1 VASSAELLPGRF
13 SSALELS
20 SSRLPERAKG
30 NVLLEA
36 SDQAISKALMRCR
49 GGCAAI
55 RSVCGSRS
63 RWVDKRNRRDEVPH
77 LSWDLSLAKSEQGS
91 DTRVQVF
98 KNRWISIGAHQF

>member
-36 SDQAISKALMRCR
+36 SDQAISKALMRCM
-49 GGCAAI
+49 
-55 RSVCGSRS
+55 V
-63 RWVDKRNRRDEVPH
+63 
-77 LSWDLSLAKSEQGS
+77 
-91 DTRVQVF
+91 
-98 KNRWISIGAHQF
+98 